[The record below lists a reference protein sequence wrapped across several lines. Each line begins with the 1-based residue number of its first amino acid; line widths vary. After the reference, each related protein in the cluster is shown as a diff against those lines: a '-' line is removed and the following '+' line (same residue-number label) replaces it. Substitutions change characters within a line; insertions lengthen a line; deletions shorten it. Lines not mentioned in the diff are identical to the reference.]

1 MFTEQFHH
9 IYSIKEIHVAPSNQA
24 AANIEAEFIRRHKAA
39 ATTVLGLMVLTALLC
54 IVAYF
59 SKGFLVEQNNPS
71 LDIAL
76 RITILILGLGAV
88 ALRRTRFSTM
98 RLQDIGALQ
107 GAPGLLY
114 TLQRTT
120 LLVALLG
127 AVTVIMGFTATL
139 VTGNEF
145 YTYGAGLVS
154 FAILLYCYPVR
165 RSWKRA
171 LEQFTQTDPPSV

>member
-1 MFTEQFHH
+1 M
-9 IYSIKEIHVAPSNQA
+9 APSNEPA
-24 AANIEAEFIRRHKAA
+24 AKIDAELIRRHKAA
-39 ATTVLGLMVLTALLC
+39 ATTVLAFIGVTALLC

-76 RITILILGLGAV
+76 RITILIFGLGAV

-98 RLQDIGALQ
+98 RLQDIGALR
-107 GAPGLLY
+107 GASGLLQ

-127 AVTVIMGFTATL
+127 AATAILGFTAT
-139 VTGNEF
+139 VMTGNEF

-171 LEQFTQTDPPSV
+171 LAQLVQSDSPS